1 MRAQKLTS
9 FPEGEKTLLWHSH
22 YSFLWDQAEIRF
34 QQTTF
39 GSASS
44 SALSCFPCILIDFS
58 WKCFSMNH
66 PRMNPH
72 LITNGNVLYDSGNS
86 NQGFVTTC
94 AVLSHSVMSDCL
106 WPHGLPARLLC
117 PWDSSDKN
125 TRVGCHCLC
134 QGISLTQGSKPGI
147 PHCRWIL
154 YHLSQQRSPPP
165 RGVEKGRRWERG
177 SRGRGHMY
185 IYG

>member
-1 MRAQKLTS
+1 MWDNSVIHSCSSTLHRTKADMWLELKSHLWTS
-9 FPEGEKTLLWHSH
+9 P
-22 YSFLWDQAEIRF
+22 
-34 QQTTF
+34 
-39 GSASS
+39 
-44 SALSCFPCILIDFS
+44 ALSCFPCILIDFS

-66 PRMNPH
+66 PHMNPH

-94 AVLSHSVMSDCL
+94 AVLSHSVMSNCL
-106 WPHGLPARLLC
+106 WPHGLPVRLLC

-125 TRVGCHCLC
+125 TRVGCDCLC

-154 YHLSQQRSPPP
+154 YHLSQQRSPL
-165 RGVEKGRRWERG
+165 
-177 SRGRGHMY
+177 
-185 IYG
+185 

>member
-1 MRAQKLTS
+1 MAYLSSYSSIKNIAQAPLIWEHKNLPS
-9 FPEGEKTLLWHSH
+9 FLKGENSVGTFTL
-22 YSFLWDQAEIRF
+22 YSFLWHQAEIRF

-44 SALSCFPCILIDFS
+44 SALSCILIDFS

-66 PRMNPH
+66 PHMNPH

-86 NQGFVTTC
+86 NQGFVTTY

-117 PWDSSDKN
+117 PWDSSEKN

-147 PHCRWIL
+147 PHWGWIL
-154 YHLSQQRSPPP
+154 YHLSQQRSPL
-165 RGVEKGRRWERG
+165 
-177 SRGRGHMY
+177 
-185 IYG
+185 

>member
-1 MRAQKLTS
+1 MAYLSSYSSIKNIAQAPLIWEHKNLPS
-9 FPEGEKTLLWHSH
+9 FLKGENSVGTFTL
-22 YSFLWDQAEIRF
+22 YSFLWHQAEIRF

-44 SALSCFPCILIDFS
+44 SALSCILIDFS

-66 PRMNPH
+66 PHMNPH

-86 NQGFVTTC
+86 NQGFVTTY
-94 AVLSHSVMSDCL
+94 AVLSHSVMSDSL

-117 PWDSSDKN
+117 PWDSSEKN

-154 YHLSQQRSPPP
+154 YHLSQQRSPL
-165 RGVEKGRRWERG
+165 
-177 SRGRGHMY
+177 
-185 IYG
+185 